1 MGVPMQTVKLS
12 ADVTVA
18 SQPNLSDFRDI
29 AAEGY
34 VAVINNRPD
43 GEDPTQPGSEAEEAA
58 AEESGLAYAHIPMG
72 AGPLGESDVRH
83 FQSIVAGAAGP
94 VLVHC
99 RSGTRSANLWAI
111 GEVLDGR
118 MVPEDLGPLSEQI
131 GLDLRGAQGW
141 LRQHAAGKAG

>member
-1 MGVPMQTVKLS
+1 MHTVKLS

-18 SQPNLSDFRDI
+18 SQPTLDEIRSA

-34 VAVINNRPD
+34 VAVVNNRPD

-58 AEESGLAYAHIPMG
+58 PEEAGLAYAHIPMG
-72 AGPLGESDVRH
+72 PVTESTVRH
-83 FQSIVAGAAGP
+83 FQSVVHGAAGP

-118 MVPEDLGPLSEQI
+118 LEIADLGPLSRQI
-131 GLDLRGAQGW
+131 GLDLSGAAGW
-141 LRQHAAGKAG
+141 LRQHAADARA

>member
-1 MGVPMQTVKLS
+1 MHTVKLS
-12 ADVTVA
+12 PDVTVA
-18 SQPNLSDFRDI
+18 SQPDLQEFRDI

-58 AEESGLAYAHIPMG
+58 AEEAGLAYAHIPMG
-72 AGPLGESDVRH
+72 AGPLAESDVRH
-83 FQSIVAGAAGP
+83 FQSVVTGAAGP

-118 MVPEDLGPLSEQI
+118 MALADLAPLARQI
-131 GLDLRGAQGW
+131 GLDLRGAEGW
-141 LRQHAAGKAG
+141 LRQHDAGKAG

>member
-1 MGVPMQTVKLS
+1 MHTVKLS

-18 SQPNLSDFRDI
+18 SQPDLSEFRDI

-34 VAVINNRPD
+34 VALINNRPD

-58 AEESGLAYAHIPMG
+58 AEEAGLAYAHIPMG
-72 AGPLGESDVRH
+72 PVTESTVRH
-83 FQSIVAGAAGP
+83 FQSVVKGAAGP
-94 VLVHC
+94 VFVHC

-118 MVPEDLGPLSEQI
+118 MEAGDLGPLSQQI
-131 GLDLRGAQGW
+131 GLDLSGAAGW
-141 LRQHAAGKAG
+141 LRQHAAAPKA

>member
-1 MGVPMQTVKLS
+1 MHTVKLS
-12 ADVTVA
+12 DDVTVA
-18 SQPNLSDFRDI
+18 SQPTLDDFRAA

-34 VAVINNRPD
+34 VAVVNNRPD

-58 AEESGLAYAHIPMG
+58 CEAAGLAYAHIPMG
-72 AGPLGESDVRH
+72 PVTESTVRH
-83 FQSIVAGAAGP
+83 FQAVVKGAEGP

-118 MVPEDLGPLSEQI
+118 LRFEDLGPLSRRI
-131 GLDLRGAQGW
+131 GLDLSGAAGW
-141 LRQHAAGKAG
+141 LRQHDADPGA

>member
-1 MGVPMQTVKLS
+1 MHSVKLS

-18 SQPNLSDFRDI
+18 SQPHLPEFRDI

-58 AEESGLAYAHIPMG
+58 AEEAGLAYAHIPMG
-72 AGPLGESDVRH
+72 HGPLAESDVRH
-83 FQSIVAGAAGP
+83 FQSVVKGAAGP

-118 MVPEDLGPLSEQI
+118 MTVGDLAPLSRQI
-131 GLDLRGAQGW
+131 GLDLSGAAGW
-141 LRQHAAGKAG
+141 LRQHDADGA

>member
-1 MGVPMQTVKLS
+1 MHTVRLS
-12 ADVTVA
+12 TDVTVA
-18 SQPNLSDFRDI
+18 SQPDLEEFRGI

-43 GEDPTQPGSEAEEAA
+43 REDPTQPGSEAEEGA
-58 AEESGLAYAHIPMG
+58 AEAAGLAYAHIPMG
-72 AGPLGESDVRH
+72 AGPLSESDVRH
-83 FQSIVAGAAGP
+83 FQSVVHGASGP

-118 MVPEDLGPLSEQI
+118 MTPEDLGPLSRRI
-131 GLDLRGAQGW
+131 GLDLAAAAGW
-141 LRQHAAGKAG
+141 LRQHASSATGA

>member
-1 MGVPMQTVKLS
+1 MHTVKLS

-18 SQPNLSDFRDI
+18 SQPDLSEFRDI

-34 VAVINNRPD
+34 VALINNRPD

-58 AEESGLAYAHIPMG
+58 ADEAGLAYAHIPMG
-72 AGPLGESDVRH
+72 PVTESTVRH
-83 FQSIVAGAAGP
+83 FQSVVKGAAGP
-94 VLVHC
+94 VFVHC

-118 MVPEDLGPLSEQI
+118 MAIEDLAPLSRQI
-131 GLDLRGAQGW
+131 GLDLSGAAGW
-141 LRQHAAGKAG
+141 LRQHDATAKA

>member
-1 MGVPMQTVKLS
+1 MHTVKLS
-12 ADVTVA
+12 PDVTVA
-18 SQPNLSDFRDI
+18 SQPDLAELRGL

-58 AEESGLAYAHIPMG
+58 AEEAGLAYAHIPMG
-72 AGPLGESDVRH
+72 AGPLTESDVRH
-83 FQSIVAGAAGP
+83 FQSVVKGADGP
-94 VLVHC
+94 VFVHC

-118 MVPEDLGPLSEQI
+118 MKADDLGALSRHI
-131 GLDLRGAQGW
+131 GLDLQGAAGW
-141 LRQHAAGKAG
+141 LRQHDAAAKG

>member
-1 MGVPMQTVKLS
+1 MHRVQLS
-12 ADVTVA
+12 SDVTVA
-18 SQPNLSDFRDI
+18 SQPDLAEFRDI

-43 GEDPTQPGSEAEEAA
+43 GEDPTQPGSEAEEQA
-58 AEESGLAYAHIPMG
+58 AEDAGLAYAHIPMG

-83 FQSIVAGAAGP
+83 FQSVVHGASGP
-94 VLVHC
+94 VFVHC

-118 MVPEDLGPLSEQI
+118 MAPEDLGPLSRRI
-131 GLDLRGAQGW
+131 GLDLGAAAGW
-141 LRQHAAGKAG
+141 LRQHAAGAKGA

>member
-1 MGVPMQTVKLS
+1 MHTVKLS

-18 SQPNLSDFRDI
+18 SQPDLTDFRDI
-29 AAEGY
+29 ASEGY

-58 AEESGLAYAHIPMG
+58 AEEAGLAYAHIPMG
-72 AGPLGESDVRH
+72 PVTESTVRH
-83 FQSIVAGAAGP
+83 FQSVVKGAAGP
-94 VLVHC
+94 VFMHC

-118 MVPEDLGPLSEQI
+118 MVPDDLGHLGRQI
-131 GLDLRGAQGW
+131 GLDLSGAAGW
-141 LRQHAAGKAG
+141 LRQHALDAKA

>member
-1 MGVPMQTVKLS
+1 MHTVKLS
-12 ADVTVA
+12 ADVSVA
-18 SQPNLSDFRDI
+18 SQPTLAEFRDI

-58 AEESGLAYAHIPMG
+58 CEDAGLAYAHIPMG
-72 AGPLGESDVRH
+72 PVTDATVRH
-83 FQSIVAGAAGP
+83 FQSVVKGADGP

-118 MVPEDLGPLSEQI
+118 MSADDLGPLSQQI
-131 GLDLRGAQGW
+131 GLDLGGAAGW
-141 LRQHAAGKAG
+141 LRQHAAASGA

>member
-1 MGVPMQTVKLS
+1 MHTVKLS

-18 SQPNLSDFRDI
+18 SQPDLSEFRDI

-34 VAVINNRPD
+34 VALINNRPD

-58 AEESGLAYAHIPMG
+58 ADEAGLAYAHIPMG
-72 AGPLGESDVRH
+72 PVTDATVRH
-83 FQSIVAGAAGP
+83 FQSVVKGAAGP

-118 MVPEDLGPLSEQI
+118 MAAADLGPLSRQI
-131 GLDLRGAQGW
+131 GLDLSGAAGW
-141 LRQHAAGKAG
+141 LRQHAADAKA

>member
-1 MGVPMQTVKLS
+1 MHSVKLS
-12 ADVTVA
+12 ETVTVA
-18 SQPNLSDFRDI
+18 SQPDLSDFRGI

-34 VAVINNRPD
+34 VALVNNRPD

-58 AEESGLAYAHIPMG
+58 AEEAGLAYSHIPMG
-72 AGPLGESDVRH
+72 AGPLGEAEVRH
-83 FQSIVAGAAGP
+83 FQAVVKGAGGP

-118 MVPEDLGPLSEQI
+118 LATGDLPALSRRI
-131 GLDLRGAQGW
+131 GLDLGGAEGW
-141 LRQHAAGKAG
+141 LRQHGDAG

>member
-1 MGVPMQTVKLS
+1 MHTVRLS
-12 ADVTVA
+12 PDVTVA
-18 SQPNLSDFRDI
+18 SQPTLAEFRDI

-58 AEESGLAYAHIPMG
+58 AEEAGMAYAHIPMG
-72 AGPLGESDVRH
+72 PVTDATVRH
-83 FQSIVAGAAGP
+83 FQSVVKGAAGP

-118 MVPEDLGPLSEQI
+118 MAAEDLGPLGGQI
-131 GLDLRGAQGW
+131 GLDLSGAAGW
-141 LRQHAAGKAG
+141 LRQHAAVGKA

>member
-1 MGVPMQTVKLS
+1 MPMQTVKLS
-12 ADVTVA
+12 SVVTVA
-18 SQPNLSDFRDI
+18 SQPDLKAFRDI
-29 AAEGY
+29 ASEGY

-58 AEESGLAYAHIPMG
+58 AEEAGLAYAHIPMG
-72 AGPLGESDVRH
+72 ASPLGESDVRH
-83 FQSIVAGAAGP
+83 FQSVVAGASGP

-118 MVPEDLGPLSEQI
+118 LKLGDLAPLSQRI
-131 GLDLRGAQGW
+131 GLDLRGAEGW
-141 LRQHAAGKAG
+141 LRQHGATSAV

>member
-1 MGVPMQTVKLS
+1 MHTVKLS
-12 ADVTVA
+12 PDVTVA
-18 SQPNLSDFRDI
+18 SQPDLSEFRDI

-34 VAVINNRPD
+34 GAVVNNRPD

-58 AEESGLAYAHIPMG
+58 AEEAGLAYAHIPMG
-72 AGPLGESDVRH
+72 PVTESTVRH
-83 FQSIVAGAAGP
+83 FRSVVQGAAGP

-118 MVPEDLGPLSEQI
+118 MELADLGPLGRQI
-131 GLDLRGAQGW
+131 GLDLSGAAGW
-141 LRQHAAGKAG
+141 LRQHAADAKA

>member
-1 MGVPMQTVKLS
+1 MHTVKLS

-18 SQPNLSDFRDI
+18 SQPDLSEFRDI

-34 VAVINNRPD
+34 VALINNRPD

-58 AEESGLAYAHIPMG
+58 ADEAGLAYAHIPMG
-72 AGPLGESDVRH
+72 PVTDATVRH
-83 FQSIVAGAAGP
+83 FQSVVKGAAGP

-111 GEVLDGR
+111 GEVLDGH
-118 MVPEDLGPLSEQI
+118 MVPADLEPLSRQI
-131 GLDLRGAQGW
+131 GLDLSGAVNW
-141 LRQHAAGKAG
+141 LRQHDAAVKA